1 MPDVQERLLLHVS
14 GTHKQ
19 KTSSKQYYMFLSRR
33 GIGFSC
39 RDPASLSG
47 VGVCERRQLPILAS
61 PKCSTTADCD
71 PNIFAPIDPI
81 VLFFSFVN
89 GDMR

>member
-1 MPDVQERLLLHVS
+1 MTLNYSRRSMPDVQERLLLHVS

-33 GIGFSC
+33 GIGFSSC
-39 RDPASLSG
+39 LSG

-81 VLFFSFVN
+81 VLFFSFL
-89 GDMR
+89 